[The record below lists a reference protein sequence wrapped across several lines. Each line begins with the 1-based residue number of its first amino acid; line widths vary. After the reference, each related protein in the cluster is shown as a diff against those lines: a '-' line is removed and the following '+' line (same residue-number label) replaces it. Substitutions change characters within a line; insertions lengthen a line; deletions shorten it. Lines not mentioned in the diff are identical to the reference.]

1 MNTTSSIEQVPFS
14 HQINLFDNPYN
25 IFDSALLNDLNEVTN
40 KKSRIRHLAS
50 IARISSHSFLENVE
64 DFDQIADEE
73 LMTELEYLIN
83 EFTNEPTEIL
93 VVLLLLLEDITTV
106 WSEEDLDS
114 QNLNLFSIVKGL
126 IEMNYDMQV
135 DLDIQSLAA

>member
-1 MNTTSSIEQVPFS
+1 
-14 HQINLFDNPYN
+14 
-25 IFDSALLNDLNEVTN
+25 
-40 KKSRIRHLAS
+40 
-50 IARISSHSFLENVE
+50 
-64 DFDQIADEE
+64 
-73 LMTELEYLIN
+73 MTELEYLIN

>member
-114 QNLNLFSIVKGL
+114 QNLNLFSIVK
-126 IEMNYDMQV
+126 
-135 DLDIQSLAA
+135 A